1 MTTISEPMPYVDLLA
16 LVGET
21 NRCPGGKRAVSR
33 LAHTMHLGP
42 RHRVLEV
49 GSNTGFTSI
58 ELAALTGCQA
68 NGIEINPAAVAE
80 ANRTTAQLPTHIG
93 ERVAFHTGDVR
104 SLPWGADTFDAV
116 VCGGALGFVD
126 DRPAAFA
133 EIRRVLRPL
142 GMVSITHL
150 YYRST
155 PPPALS
161 GRLAGILGLTVP
173 VYGWE
178 QWLADLAPHGW
189 EVYHLDRRP
198 MAARPAHVVD
208 AYADALTNTPRIEAL
223 PPEERVRVREQ
234 WQNVSHVFNDNH
246 AHLGVLELVLRRPA
260 RDDVPEQPEL
270 FIEPGAYD
278 PHFEHA
284 SVPLTE
290 SETN

>member
-1 MTTISEPMPYVDLLA
+1 MTTKPMPYVDLLA
-16 LVGET
+16 LIAET
-21 NRCPGGKRAVSR
+21 NRCPGGKRAISR

-42 RHRVLEV
+42 RHHVLEV

-58 ELAALTGCQA
+58 ELSTLTGCHA
-68 NGIEINPAAVAE
+68 DGIEINPGAVAE
-80 ANRTTAQLPTHIG
+80 ANRTAALLPPHIS

-104 SLPWGADTFDAV
+104 DLPWDEGTFDAV
-116 VCGGALGFVD
+116 VCGGALGFVE
-126 DRPAAFA
+126 DRAAAFA

-155 PPPALS
+155 PPPELS
-161 GRLAGILGLTVP
+161 GRLADILGFTVP

-178 QWLADLAPHGW
+178 EWLANPAPDGW
-189 EVYHLDRRP
+189 EIYHLDIKP
-198 MAARPAHVVD
+198 MAARPTRVVD

-223 PPEERVRVREQ
+223 PPEKRTQVREQ
-234 WQNVSHVFNDNH
+234 WRDVSHVFNDNH
-246 AHLGVLELVLRRPA
+246 GYLGVLELVLRRPA
-260 RDDVPEQPEL
+260 RDDVLEQPEL

-278 PHFEHA
+278 PHFQHA
-284 SVPLTE
+284 FVPLTE

>member
-58 ELAALTGCQA
+58 ELAALTGCLA
-68 NGIEINPAAVAE
+68 DGIEISPAAVAE
-80 ANRTTAQLPTHIG
+80 AKRTAAQLPARIG

-126 DRPAAFA
+126 DRPAVFS

-155 PPPALS
+155 PPPELS
-161 GRLAGILGLTVP
+161 GRLANVLGFMVP

-178 QWLADLAPHGW
+178 QWLADLAPDGW
-189 EVYHLDRRP
+189 EVYHLGRRP

-223 PPEERVRVREQ
+223 PPQERVRVREQ
-234 WQNVSHVFNDNH
+234 WRNVSHVFNDNH
-246 AHLGVLELVLRRPA
+246 AHLGVLELILRRPL

-284 SVPLTE
+284 PVPLTE

>member
-68 NGIEINPAAVAE
+68 DGIEINPAAVAE
-80 ANRTTAQLPTHIG
+80 ANRTAAQLPAHIG

-161 GRLAGILGLTVP
+161 GRLAGILGFTVP

-178 QWLADLAPHGW
+178 QWLADLAPDGW

-234 WQNVSHVFNDNH
+234 WRNVSHVFNENH